1 MAQTKKQSL
10 FESVVNVAVGFGVAL
25 LIQIIVFPLFGIIAS
40 FGENLA
46 ISAIFTIVSILRGY
60 ILRRFFVWYHGG

>member
-10 FESVVNVAVGFGVAL
+10 FESVINVLVGFWVAV
-25 LIQIIVFPLFGIIAS
+25 LIQVLVFPIFGIEAT

-46 ISAIFTIVSILRGY
+46 ISLIFTIVSILRGY

>member
-10 FESVVNVAVGFGVAL
+10 FESVVNVLVGFWVAV
-25 LIQIIVFPLFGIIAS
+25 LIQVLVFPIFGIEAT

-46 ISAIFTIVSILRGY
+46 ISLIFTIVSILRGY

>member
-1 MAQTKKQSL
+1 
-10 FESVVNVAVGFGVAL
+10 
-25 LIQIIVFPLFGIIAS
+25 VFPIFEIEAT

-46 ISAIFTIVSILRGY
+46 ISLIFTIVSMLRGY

>member
-10 FESVVNVAVGFGVAL
+10 FESVVNVLVGFWVAV
-25 LIQIIVFPLFGIIAS
+25 LIQVLVFPIFEIEAT

-46 ISAIFTIVSILRGY
+46 ISFIFTIVSILRGY